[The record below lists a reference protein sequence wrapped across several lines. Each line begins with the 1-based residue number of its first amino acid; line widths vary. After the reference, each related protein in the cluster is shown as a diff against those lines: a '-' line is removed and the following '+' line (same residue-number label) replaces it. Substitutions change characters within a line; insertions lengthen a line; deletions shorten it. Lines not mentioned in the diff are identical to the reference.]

1 LGGALSRCFDP
12 FSAPQSPSI
21 TRTDPAEDLMADQP
35 NRPPTPFRPPRPA
48 KRAAKQDI
56 EKPAFPPDARADL
69 PRRVRTELRQAVKRA
84 ETAEEL
90 MLALSLG
97 AEAIDADEPEAA
109 LPYLLW
115 AKSVAQRSVAIREAL
130 GVAHYLAGDFK
141 LALSELRAYRRM
153 SASPDQN
160 HLIADCLRAMGQPVS
175 EVAEAIGE
183 MLEATGVDPDR
194 RVEGLLVW
202 AGALA
207 DAGDLDAA
215 RAVIRRATRQLLD
228 DAGPEARQR
237 FQYVVGDLAFRT
249 GDHGAARAVWAPLAE
264 LDDDPYDLEAR
275 LAELT

>member
-1 LGGALSRCFDP
+1 
-12 FSAPQSPSI
+12 
-21 TRTDPAEDLMADQP
+21 MVDQP
-35 NRPPTPFRPPRPA
+35 NRPPAPFRPPRPA
-48 KRAAKQDI
+48 KRTTPQDI
-56 EKPAFPPDARADL
+56 AKPSFPDDAQVDL

-97 AEAIDADEPEAA
+97 AEAIDDDEPEAA
-109 LPYLLW
+109 LPYLIW
-115 AKSVAQRSVAIREAL
+115 AKSVAQRSVSIREAL

-175 EVAEAIGE
+175 DVAEAIGE
-183 MLEATGVDPDR
+183 MLEASNVDADR
-194 RVEGLLVW
+194 RIEGLLVW

-215 RAVIRRATRQLLD
+215 RAVLRRATRPMLD
-228 DAGPEARQR
+228 DAGLEARQR
-237 FQYVVGDLAFRT
+237 FQYVVGDLAWRS
-249 GDHGAARAVWAPLAE
+249 GDRSAARAAWTPLAE

-275 LAELT
+275 LAELN